1 MSDPIFVDSHLHLF
15 QSAEECLQLKQDYE
29 IWEYGRA
36 ASDITYSQYNGTIDE
51 AVEAMEA
58 AGVAKAISLN
68 LFMGQ
73 ILRNAA
79 IAEFPEK
86 MSEAEREKAV
96 KDIDARLV
104 DELIAYNKWGCDV
117 VKDHPQIVPFASMD
131 VTVLPGEAGVAHLRD
146 LVESHGAKGVKLH
159 GAAQGFHM
167 ADPRLRPIYDVCRE
181 LGLPIIGHSGPDQA
195 GRGFA
200 EPRAFGEMMKAYPD
214 LTVVLAH
221 MGGGT
226 WQQTEEIAA
235 AHPNVY
241 FDCCEII
248 EWTAG
253 DKAPS
258 DAELARL
265 IQDVGPGRVMM
276 GSDFPWYDLDRSID
290 RVMELP
296 LLSKEEKTGIVGSNA
311 VTILGL

>member
-1 MSDPIFVDSHLHLF
+1 MSDPIFVDSHLHLLA
-15 QSAEECLQLKQDYE
+15 SAEQCLQLKQDYE
-29 IWEYGRA
+29 IWEYGPA
-36 ASDITYSQYNGTIDE
+36 NNISYSRYNGTIEE
-51 AVEAMEA
+51 AIEAMEA

-68 LFMGQ
+68 LFKGQ
-73 ILRNAA
+73 ILRDSA
-79 IAEFPEK
+79 IAQLPEK
-86 MSEAEREKAV
+86 ITEADREKAV

-104 DELIAYNKWGCDV
+104 EALIAYNKWGCEV
-117 VKDHPQIVPFASMD
+117 VKDYPQIVPFASMD
-131 VTVLPGEAGVAHLRD
+131 VTVLPGEVGATHLRD
-146 LVESHGAKGVKLH
+146 LVETQGAKGVKLH

-167 ADPRLRPIYDVCRE
+167 VDPRLGAIYDVCRD
-181 LGLPIIGHSGPDQA
+181 LALPIIGHSGPDQA

-235 AHPNVY
+235 AYPNVY

-265 IQDVGPGRVMM
+265 IQDVGPHRVMM
-276 GSDFPWYDLDRSID
+276 GSDFPWYDLDHSID

-296 LLSKEEKTGIVGSNA
+296 LLSNEEKTGIVGSNA